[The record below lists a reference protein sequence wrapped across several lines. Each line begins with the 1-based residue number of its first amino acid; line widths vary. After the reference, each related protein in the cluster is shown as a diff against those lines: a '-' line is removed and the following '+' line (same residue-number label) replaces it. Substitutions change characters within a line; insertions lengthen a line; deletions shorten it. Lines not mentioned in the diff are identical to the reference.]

1 MGTQIGL
8 FDLAEKRLA
17 WVDQRQTLLAQNIA
31 NANTPGYQAKDVT
44 PFAQTLAE
52 MAPDLART
60 NARHLAGPASKLRN
74 DLHQRPHEKAIDGNA
89 VSMDEQLTKVAD
101 TEGTQALVEN
111 LYRKYMGLF
120 RTSIGK

>member
-17 WVDQRQTLLAQNIA
+17 WVDQRQTVLAQNIA
-31 NANTPGYQAKDVT
+31 NANTPGYVAKDVT
-44 PFAQTLAE
+44 PFAQALAE
-52 MAPDLART
+52 VAPDLART
-60 NARHLAGPASKLRN
+60 NVMHLAGSPSKLRSGQN
-74 DLHQRPHEKAIDGNA
+74 PRPHERAVDGNA

-111 LYRKYMGLF
+111 LYKKYMGLF

>member
-17 WVDQRQTLLAQNIA
+17 WVDQRQLLLAQNIA

-44 PFAQTLAE
+44 PFAQTLGQV
-52 MAPDLART
+52 APDLVRT
-60 NARHLAGPASKLRN
+60 NEKHLTGPAPKLRN
-74 DLHQRPHEKAIDGNA
+74 DLHQRPHDKAIDGNA
-89 VSMDEQLTKVAD
+89 VSMDEQLTKVAE
-101 TEGTQALVEN
+101 TEGTQSLVEN

>member
-31 NANTPGYQAKDVT
+31 NANTPGYLAKDVT
-44 PFAQTLAE
+44 PFLQALAQA
-52 MAPDLART
+52 APDLVRT
-60 NARHLAGPASKLRN
+60 NAAHLTGPASRLRN
-74 DLHQRPHEKAIDGNA
+74 DSHQRPHEKAIDGNA
-89 VSMDEQLTKVAD
+89 VSMDEQLTKVAE

>member
-1 MGTQIGL
+1 METQIGL
-8 FDLAEKRLA
+8 FSLAEKRLA

-31 NANTPGYQAKDVT
+31 NANTPSYQAKDVT

-52 MAPDLART
+52 IAPDLART
-60 NARHLAGPASKLRN
+60 NARHLAGTPSKLRS
-74 DLHQRPHEKAIDGNA
+74 DMHQRPQSKAIDGNA

>member
-1 MGTQIGL
+1 M
-8 FDLAEKRLA
+8 
-17 WVDQRQTLLAQNIA
+17 LLAQNIA
-31 NANTPGYQAKDVT
+31 NANTPNYQAKDVT

-52 MAPDLART
+52 IAPDLART
-60 NARHLAGPASKLRN
+60 NARHLAGAPSKLRN
-74 DLHQRPHEKAIDGNA
+74 DMHQRPQATAIDGNA

-101 TEGTQALVEN
+101 TEGAQALVEN

>member
-31 NANTPGYQAKDVT
+31 NANSPGYQGKDMM
-44 PFAQTLAE
+44 PFAQTLAQ
-52 MAPDLART
+52 MAPDLVRT
-60 NARHLAGPASKLRN
+60 NVAHLTGPASKLRN
-74 DLHQRPHEKAIDGNA
+74 DANQRAHERAIDGNTI
-89 VSMDEQLTKVAD
+89 SMDEQLTKVAD
-101 TEGTQALVEN
+101 TEGAQALVEN
-111 LYRKYMGLF
+111 LYRKYMAMF

>member
-31 NANTPGYQAKDVT
+31 NANTPGYQAKDLT
-44 PFAQTLAE
+44 PFVQTLGHI
-52 MAPDLART
+52 APDLVRT
-60 NARHLAGPASKLRN
+60 NPMHLTGPASKLRN
-74 DLHQRPHEKAIDGNA
+74 DLRQRPHDRAIDGNA

-101 TEGTQALVEN
+101 TEGTQSLVEN

-120 RTSIGK
+120 RTSVGK